1 MKKIMLR
8 KNEHQYVT
16 KRLSA
21 WIDGTL
27 SEGERTRVQAH
38 LQGCEACR
46 QELESLLW
54 VKRLLR
60 QTPTVPVPRSFV
72 LRPADLER
80 SSARVRWQSPVA
92 IRWATA
98 VVSLLFVV
106 VLLGD
111 LLSAPLMTGRL
122 GVAAPVE
129 QEATMRQAN
138 VHKPEFTVTTGEVT
152 QEVERV
158 QETVVV
164 EKEVVVT
171 VVVEE
176 TAPTAAQRMMPT
188 SSDAEATPTV
198 APKMMIPPPDTGAT
212 VEATAPADEQ
222 PVSLMAVEATP
233 AEENLG
239 VTSEADSQQAV
250 SEPTR
255 GESLPEETPV
265 PQTMEWES
273 TRAPARPPSR
283 LPWRIAEVG
292 LGVALVVLVVLWV
305 VVRKRI

>member
-1 MKKIMLR
+1 MKKITLR

-27 SEGERTRVQAH
+27 SERERGRVQAH
-38 LQGCEACR
+38 LQSCEACR

-80 SSARVRWQSPVA
+80 SSAGARWQPPVA

-98 VVSLLFVV
+98 VVSLLFVI

-122 GVAAPVE
+122 KMAAPVE

-138 VHKPEFTVTTGEVT
+138 AHESEFVATTGEVT

-158 QETVVV
+158 QETVVI

-171 VVVEE
+171 VAVEKA
-176 TAPTAAQRMMPT
+176 TPTAAQKVMPF
-188 SSDAEATPTV
+188 SPDAEATPTV
-198 APKMMIPPPDTGAT
+198 ALRMMIPLTDTGAT
-212 VEATAPADEQ
+212 VEATVPADEQ

-233 AEENLG
+233 SEENLSP
-239 VTSEADSQQAV
+239 TPEADSQQAV
-250 SEPTR
+250 AGPTR
-255 GESLPEETPV
+255 GEPLPEETPI
-265 PQTMEWES
+265 PQTVES
-273 TRAPARPPSR
+273 PPLPAR
-283 LPWRIAEVG
+283 LPWRIAELG
-292 LGVALVVLVVLWV
+292 LGAALIILIVLWFV
-305 VVRKRI
+305 MRKRI